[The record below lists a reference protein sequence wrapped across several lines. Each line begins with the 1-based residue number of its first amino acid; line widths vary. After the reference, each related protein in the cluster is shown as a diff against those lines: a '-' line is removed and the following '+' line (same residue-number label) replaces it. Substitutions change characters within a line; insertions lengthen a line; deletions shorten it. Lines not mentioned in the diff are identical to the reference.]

1 MRRSIYNT
9 KKWQS
14 PCPDINHVLC
24 SRRQCLHKERS
35 HQLQLQIRS
44 LASKRTTRSDRQ
56 PSPRS
61 PRSPQSPRSNNRPT
75 TITATIAITR
85 ITSGDS
91 PPHQFRET
99 TNLWLTK
106 ITTQIIQ
113 PETSWQGQYCLEHLR
128 KRFHSN
134 DGRHVFTLKIYN
146 GKRNL

>member
-61 PRSPQSPRSNNRPT
+61 PQSPRSNKQPT
-75 TITATIAITR
+75 TITAAVAITR

-91 PPHQFRET
+91 PHHQFRGKT
-99 TNLWLTK
+99 YLWLTK

-113 PETSWQGQYCLEHLR
+113 PETSWQGQYYLEHLS

-134 DGRHVFTLKIYN
+134 AGRRFFTLKIYN

>member
-1 MRRSIYNT
+1 MRRSICYT
-9 KKWQS
+9 QKWQS

-24 SRRQCLHKERS
+24 WRRQCLHKERS

-61 PRSPQSPRSNNRPT
+61 PRSNNRPT
-75 TITATIAITR
+75 TITTTIAITR

-99 TNLWLTK
+99 TYLWLTK

-113 PETSWQGQYCLEHLR
+113 PETSWQGQRCLEHLS

-134 DGRHVFTLKIYN
+134 AGRHVFTLKIYN